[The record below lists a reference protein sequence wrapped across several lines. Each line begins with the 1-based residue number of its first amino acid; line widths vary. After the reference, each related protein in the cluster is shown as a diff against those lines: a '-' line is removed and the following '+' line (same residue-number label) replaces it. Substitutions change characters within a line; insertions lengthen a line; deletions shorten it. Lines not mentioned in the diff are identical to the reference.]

1 MKAKQ
6 TIKELW
12 RLVYP
17 VVIYFAVAFVVQ
29 YAAVMI
35 ISTVAVKNGTIIT
48 AGKSTEEIQGELNT
62 LVSSY
67 SLHLTALTN
76 LVLIPIYVL
85 FLRCDEKKRV
95 SASGVRYV
103 MPKVKDMVLIFVLG
117 MAAAVSVNV
126 IVSLSQIAR
135 FSPKYQQVSQMIYSG
150 SIFIEIVSAVIAAPV
165 LEELFFRGMIYKRLR
180 DIVNVKAAVVISAL
194 FFGAFHGNLVQLV
207 YAFIIG
213 FMLAYVYEKF
223 KTIWVPIVFH
233 MGANLISILITE
245 LLPQSMYIVGAI
257 LGAMVVSVALTVVL
271 LKYVNRYSA
280 EAVSV
285 QNDEEI

>member
-17 VVIYFAVAFVVQ
+17 VVIYFAAAFVVQ

-35 ISTVAVKNGTIIT
+35 ISTAAVKNGTIIT
-48 AGKSTEEIQGELNT
+48 AGKSAEEIQIELNA

-76 LVLIPIYVL
+76 LVLIPIYML
-85 FLRCDEKKRV
+85 FLRMDEKKRV
-95 SASGVRYV
+95 SASGIRYV
-103 MPKVKDMVLIFVLG
+103 MPKAKDMALIFVLG

-135 FSPKYQQVSQMIYSG
+135 LSPKYQQVSQMIYSG

-180 DIVNVKAAVVISAL
+180 DIVNVKAAIIISAL

-213 FMLAYVYEKF
+213 LMLAYVYEKF

-245 LLPQSMYIVGAI
+245 LLPQSMYNAGVI

>member
-35 ISTVAVKNGTIIT
+35 ISTAAVKNGTIIT
-48 AGKSTEEIQGELNT
+48 VGRSTEEIQGELNT

-85 FLRCDEKKRV
+85 FLRRDEKRRI

-103 MPKVKDMVLIFVLG
+103 MPKVKDMALIFVLG

-150 SIFIEIVSAVIAAPV
+150 SIFIEIASAVIAAPV

-180 DIVNVKAAVVISAL
+180 DIVNVKAAIVISAL

-213 FMLAYVYEKF
+213 LMLAYVYEKF

-245 LLPQSMYIVGAI
+245 LLPQSMYIVGVI
-257 LGAMVVSVALTVVL
+257 LGAMVVSIALTVVL

-280 EAVSV
+280 EVVSV

>member
-17 VVIYFAVAFVVQ
+17 VVIYFAAAFVVQ

-35 ISTVAVKNGTIIT
+35 ISTAAVKNGTIIT
-48 AGKSTEEIQGELNT
+48 AGKSAEEIQIELNA

-76 LVLIPIYVL
+76 LVLIPIYML
-85 FLRCDEKKRV
+85 FLRMDEKKRV
-95 SASGVRYV
+95 SASGIRYV
-103 MPKVKDMVLIFVLG
+103 MPKAKDMALIFVLG

-135 FSPKYQQVSQMIYSG
+135 LSPKYQQVSQMIYSG

-180 DIVNVKAAVVISAL
+180 DIVNVKAAIIISAL

-213 FMLAYVYEKF
+213 LMLAYVYEKF

-233 MGANLISILITE
+233 IGANLISILITE
-245 LLPQSMYIVGAI
+245 LLPQSMYNAGVI

-280 EAVSV
+280 EAVSA

>member
-17 VVIYFAVAFVVQ
+17 VVIYFAAAFVVQ
-29 YAAVMI
+29 YAAVLI
-35 ISTVAVKNGTIIT
+35 ISTAAVKNGTIIT
-48 AGKSTEEIQGELNT
+48 AGKSAEEIQIELNA

-76 LVLIPIYVL
+76 LVLIPIYML
-85 FLRCDEKKRV
+85 FLRMDEKKRV
-95 SASGVRYV
+95 SASGIRYV
-103 MPKVKDMVLIFVLG
+103 MPKAKDMALIFVLG

-135 FSPKYQQVSQMIYSG
+135 LSPKYQQVSQMIYSG

-180 DIVNVKAAVVISAL
+180 DIVNVKAAIIISAL

-213 FMLAYVYEKF
+213 LMLAYVYEKF

-233 MGANLISILITE
+233 IGANLISILITE
-245 LLPQSMYIVGAI
+245 LLPQSMYNAVVI